1 MLQPNK
7 LTKTDLLT
15 LQKVFQTLISDL
27 DFKAI
32 TQNIVNLMTKY
43 LGALGGILF
52 LVNQEKK
59 YFYSYTVSETA
70 IIKFILKTK
79 LKKTLRSYRLP
90 LSYPQEHLIKNA
102 ILNKKIY
109 TGADITDFICPPV
122 PLKTAKIIQKIARI
136 HFTVSLP
143 VVFRHKTIGALWL
156 NFKEKQLP
164 PNKMRLLKLFAEYTA
179 LALNNT
185 INFNLLKKQK
195 TLLEKQNIRLKKL
208 LKMRSEFLTIASHQL
223 RTPISVIRGNIALLL
238 EDLDKNAPPEIK
250 EAYQGI
256 GVKTEK
262 LTQIISDILYAMELD
277 TGDFTLKGRELEC
290 FNITLFLKEILKKHQ
305 KQAQEKKIA
314 LRLLDASAIN
324 PKQPLIAYGSQR
336 YLQVVLDSMLLNA
349 LTYTAEGGLVMVK
362 IKPKKDIIRIEI
374 KDNGIGIPKIDQEEL
389 YTKFKRAGNANSMHT
404 DGSGLGLF
412 IVKKMIQAH
421 PRGNCGF
428 KSQENKGSVFW
439 VEVAKKQTGQV

>member
-1 MLQPNK
+1 MLQSNK

-15 LQKVFQTLISDL
+15 LQKVFQTLISNL

-59 YFYSYTVSETA
+59 YFYSHTVSETA

-90 LSYPQEHLIKNA
+90 LSYPKEHLIKNA

-109 TGADITDFICPPV
+109 TGANIADFICPPV

-143 VVFRHKTIGALWL
+143 VVFRNKIIGALWL

-164 PNKMRLLKLFAEYTA
+164 SNKMHLLKLFAEYTA

-195 TLLEKQNIRLKKL
+195 MLLEKQNIRLKKL
-208 LKMRSEFLTIASHQL
+208 IKMRSEFLTIASHQL

-238 EDLDKNAPPEIK
+238 EDLDKNAPPEVK

-277 TGDFTLKGRELEC
+277 TCDFTLKGRELEC
-290 FNITLFLKEILKKHQ
+290 FNIIPFLKEILKKHQ

-314 LRLLDASAIN
+314 LRLDDSAIN
-324 PKQPLIAYGSQR
+324 IKPEQPLTAYGSQR
-336 YLQVVLDSMLLNA
+336 YLQVVLDSMLSNA
-349 LTYTAEGGLVMVK
+349 LTYTAEGGCVLVK
-362 IKPKKDIIRIEI
+362 LKPKKDVIRIEI
-374 KDNGIGIPKIDQEEL
+374 KDNGIGIPKADQEEL
-389 YTKFKRAGNANSMHT
+389 FTKFKRAGNANSMHT

-439 VEVAKKQTGQV
+439 VEVAKARR

>member
-1 MLQPNK
+1 MLESNK

-15 LQKVFQTLISDL
+15 LQKIFQTLISNL

-59 YFYSYTVSETA
+59 YFYSHTVSETA

-79 LKKTLRSYRLP
+79 LKKTLRNYRLP
-90 LSYPQEHLIKNA
+90 FSYPKEHLIKNA

-109 TGADITDFICPPV
+109 TGANISNFICPPV
-122 PLKTAKIIQKIARI
+122 PLATAKIIQKIAQI

-164 PNKMRLLKLFAEYTA
+164 SNKMHLLKLFAEYTA

-208 LKMRSEFLTIASHQL
+208 IKMRSEFLTIASHQL

-238 EDLDKNAPPEIK
+238 EDLDKNASPKIK
-250 EAYQGI
+250 ESYHDI

-262 LTQIISDILYAMELD
+262 LTQIISDILYALELD
-277 TGDFTLKGRELEC
+277 TGNFTLKGRELER
-290 FNITLFLKEILKKHQ
+290 FNIIPFLKEIIKKHQ
-305 KQAQEKKIA
+305 NQAQEKKIA
-314 LRLLDASAIN
+314 LRLDDSAIKPN
-324 PKQPLIAYGSQR
+324 QPLTAYGSEH
-336 YLQVVLDSMLLNA
+336 YLQVVLDNMLSNA
-349 LTYTAEGGLVMVK
+349 LTYTAEGGRALVK
-362 IKPKKDIIRIEI
+362 IKSKDDVIRIEI
-374 KDNGIGIPKIDQEEL
+374 RDNGIGIPKADQEGL
-389 YTKFKRAGNANSMHT
+389 YTKFKRASNANSMHT

-439 VEVAKKQTGQV
+439 VEVAKNSASQV